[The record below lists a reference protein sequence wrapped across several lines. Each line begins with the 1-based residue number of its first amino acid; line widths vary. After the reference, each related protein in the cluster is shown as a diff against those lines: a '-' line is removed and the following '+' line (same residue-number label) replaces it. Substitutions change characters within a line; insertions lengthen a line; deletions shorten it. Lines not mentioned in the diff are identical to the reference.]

1 MSVPLDSTLH
11 PCEFC
16 VKSFIVSSCT
26 HYVVLIISGE
36 MYCHLCCG
44 SCLCTTLSASNTS
57 AYIIIINFTHTQ
69 DDHAAVTSSSP
80 EQTQQVVHKGQ
91 NTQTQ
96 FKWLT

>member
-16 VKSFIVSSCT
+16 VKSFIVSWCT
-26 HYVVLIISGE
+26 HYVLLIISGE

-44 SCLCTTLSASNTS
+44 SCLCTLSASNTS
-57 AYIIIINFTHTQ
+57 AYIINFTHTQ

-80 EQTQQVVHKGQ
+80 EQTQQVMHKGQ